1 MESYNDY
8 FNMPVEVELPAKPE
22 VKPAELPSVP
32 APCPCQAKH
41 PYPYFPLTTHIQ
53 ALPDDFKNLVMPIQV
68 AKVSSVEEFMKAL
81 EDGYERISLSEDIV
95 MEGEN
100 IVIADGNVLELNLNG
115 HEIKAVECL
124 DDMIGTLE
132 VKDGAKVTIMNGT
145 VSAEGNVFCAAVV
158 ANGGEITILNGTFDG
173 PEEGCAVYA
182 HTADSKVVIEDGVFS
197 AKSDYK
203 GKWYVLNLKDKSGA
217 SIEVKGGTFY
227 NYDPSDSKSEN
238 PSANFVA
245 DGYEAVQVSE
255 DPVMFAV
262 RKAEEVVEEPVEPVV
277 PEEPAEEVVYTLPNG
292 LDVTVEG
299 YDEMGHPM
307 FTDAKGDK
315 RVIEVSD
322 DGKSTYVFWEGTKRY
337 ELYKEDG
344 SVFIGEEVE
353 LDD

>member
-22 VKPAELPSVP
+22 LKPAELPSVP

-53 ALPDDFKNLVMPIQV
+53 ALPDDFKKLVMPVEV
-68 AKVSSVEEFMKAL
+68 AHVSSLEEFKKAL
-81 EDGYERISLSEDIV
+81 EDGYERITLSEDIV

-100 IVIADGNVLELNLNG
+100 MVIADGNVLELNLNG

-145 VSAEGNVFCAAVV
+145 VSAEGNVFCAAIV
-158 ANGGEITILNGTFDG
+158 ANGGEINIVNGTFDG

-217 SIEVKGGTFY
+217 SIEVKGGTYY
-227 NYDPSDSKSEN
+227 NYDPSASMSED
-238 PSANFVA
+238 PTANFVA
-245 DGYEAVQVSE
+245 EGYEAVQVSE

-262 RKAEEVVEEPVEPVV
+262 RKAENAIEPEEPVV
-277 PEEPAEEVVYTLPNG
+277 PEEPVEEDVYTLPNG
-292 LDVTVEG
+292 LDVVIEG

-307 FTDAKGDK
+307 FTDDKGAK
-315 RVIEVSD
+315 RFIQVSD
-322 DGKSTYVFWEGTKRY
+322 NKELTFVFWEGTNRY
-337 ELYKEDG
+337 ELYTLDG
-344 SVFIGEEVE
+344 KVSIGEEVE

>member
-8 FNMPVEVELPAKPE
+8 FNMPTEVELPAKPE
-22 VKPAELPSVP
+22 LKPAEIPSVP

-68 AKVSSVEEFMKAL
+68 AKVSSLDEVMKAL
-81 EDGYERISLSEDIV
+81 EDGYERITLSDDIV

-100 IVIADGNVLELNLNG
+100 MVIGDGNVLELNLNG

-158 ANGGEITILNGTFDG
+158 ANGGEINIVNGTFDG

-203 GKWYVLNLKDKSGA
+203 GKWYVLNLKDKSNA

-227 NYDPSDSKSEN
+227 NYDPANSKSEN
-238 PSANFVA
+238 PAANFVA
-245 DGYEAVQVSE
+245 EGYASVQVSE
-255 DPVMFAV
+255 DPVMFVV
-262 RKAEEVVEEPVEPVV
+262 RKAEAVEEPTES
-277 PEEPAEEVVYTLPNG
+277 VYTLPNG
-292 LDVTVEG
+292 LDVVIDG
-299 YDEMGHPM
+299 FDELGHPM

-322 DGKSTYVFWEGTKRY
+322 DGKSTFVFWEGTKRY

-344 SVFIGEEVE
+344 SVYIGEEVE